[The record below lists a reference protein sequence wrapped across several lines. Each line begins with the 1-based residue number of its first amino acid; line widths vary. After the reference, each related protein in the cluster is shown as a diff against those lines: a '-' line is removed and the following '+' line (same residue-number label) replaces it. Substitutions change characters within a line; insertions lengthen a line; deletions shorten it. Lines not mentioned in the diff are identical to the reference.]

1 MPKIILTDAA
11 GVMPVRSE
19 AQKKRTNRYHF
30 YKNLLTKTG
39 ISKVFPGTLDRLQK
53 KFPAAWIVISIA
65 ILILSTAYLL
75 YSSYNPF
82 LYFRF

>member
-1 MPKIILTDAA
+1 MGGYPLFNTNTIFFL
-11 GVMPVRSE
+11 
-19 AQKKRTNRYHF
+19 RTSIV
-30 YKNLLTKTG
+30 LMAISVICSTELPG
-39 ISKVFPGTLDRLQK
+39 IGFDRLQK